1 MATSQQEGPPRRDG
15 GGALFR
21 DVVEARRR
29 SLSQDRALIA
39 VALAT
44 SVAFLYVLRPFVSPV
59 LWGFGLAVV
68 FHPVFALLM
77 ARLRLGRGV
86 ASLATVGLIL
96 FLIVLPVIGLAVT
109 LTREAEPLIVE
120 FKAGAPNVL
129 RWLTTTLRDL
139 PGWAQSILNTFGIVD
154 LEGVRERLAE
164 LITPN
169 TLWLATGA
177 VTLSQGVLN
186 VFVVALLA
194 LYLAFYF
201 LRDAD
206 WLWERI
212 QRAIPLRA
220 RDAVTLRDDFVS
232 VTRATIRGGTFVA
245 VLEGVIG
252 GLGFW
257 AAGLPSPILW
267 GAMMAATSFVPI
279 VGTALIWAPAA
290 VYLALAGKIAPMIV
304 VLAAGG
310 VIVFCDNFVRPMV
323 VGKDAG
329 IPDYLV
335 LFSTLGGIA
344 AFGFNGII
352 VGPMAA
358 AMFVSAWKATAERG
372 SGQAVAEGS
381 PGDGL
386 A

>member
-1 MATSQQEGPPRRDG
+1 MRVTTSERQHVNDAPNAAEIGD
-15 GGALFR
+15 A
-21 DVVEARRR
+21 VEARRR

-44 SVAFLYVLRPFVSPV
+44 SLAFLYVLRPFLSPV

-68 FHPVFALLM
+68 FHPVFALVM
-77 ARLRLGRGV
+77 SRLGLRRGM
-86 ASLATVGLIL
+86 ASLATISIIL

-120 FKAGAPNVL
+120 LRSGAPNVL
-129 RWLTTTLRDL
+129 RWLTVTLRDL

-154 LEGVRERLAE
+154 LEGVRERLTE

-194 LYLAFYF
+194 LYLAFFF

-212 QRAIPLRA
+212 ERAIPLRA

-245 VLEGVIG
+245 VLEGLIG

-257 AAGLPSPILW
+257 MAGLPSPVLW
-267 GAMMAATSFVPI
+267 GSMMAATSFVPI

-290 VYLALAGKIAPMIV
+290 IYLALAGKIGAMIV

-310 VIVFCDNFVRPMV
+310 IIVMCDNFVRPMV

-352 VGPMAA
+352 AGPMAA
-358 AMFVSAWKATAERG
+358 AMFVSAWKATAQRG
-372 SGQAVAEGS
+372 LGRAVD
-381 PGDGL
+381 DGG

>member
-1 MATSQQEGPPRRDG
+1 MTSPGDEESLLVRE
-15 GGALFR
+15 
-21 DVVEARRR
+21 EARRR

-44 SVAFLYVLRPFVSPV
+44 SLAFLYVLRPFLSPV

-68 FHPVFALLM
+68 FHPVFARLM
-77 ARLRLGRGV
+77 ARLGFGRAT
-86 ASLATVGLIL
+86 ASLATVAIIL

-120 FKAGAPNVL
+120 LRAGAPNVL
-129 RWLTTTLRDL
+129 RWLTETLRDL
-139 PGWAQSILNTFGIVD
+139 PGWAQTILNTFGIYD
-154 LEGVRERLAE
+154 FDGLRDRLAE

-186 VFVVALLA
+186 VLVVALLA

-206 WLWERI
+206 WLWARI
-212 QRAIPLRA
+212 ERAIPLRG
-220 RDAVTLRDDFVS
+220 RDATTLRDDFVS
-232 VTRATIRGGTFVA
+232 VTRATIRGGAFVA
-245 VLEGVIG
+245 ALEGLIG
-252 GLGFW
+252 GGAFW
-257 AAGLPSPILW
+257 AAGLPSPVLW
-267 GAMMAATSFVPI
+267 GSMMAATSFVPI

-290 VYLALAGKIAPMIV
+290 IYLALAGKIAAMIV

-310 VIVFCDNFVRPMV
+310 VIVMCDNFVRPLV

-372 SGQAVAEGS
+372 MGRSAE
-381 PGDGL
+381 PEREPP